1 MAKVALLIGVSEY
14 QNQDYLKPL
23 PAAAKD
29 VEAMKQV
36 LQHQEIGGFDR
47 VHTLLN
53 PEPVAMQQAIENLFT
68 DDRDRDDLLLLFF
81 SGHGIKDENG
91 TLYFS
96 TRITQKNHNGR
107 LTKATAVPARFVH
120 DIMRNSSSR
129 RLVVILD
136 CCFSGAFAQDMTAK
150 NDGFVN
156 IRNELGGE
164 GRAVLTS
171 STSTQYSFDDTY
183 TRYIVEGLK
192 TGAADRDQDGWI
204 SVDELHDYAKQKV
217 QESVPAMKPE
227 IYAIKEG
234 YKIQLAKAPTNDP
247 NLKYR
252 QEVEF
257 WAKQGSGEIIPFGYA
272 TLDALRVSLKLTT
285 EAATAIEA
293 EVLEP
298 YRIYKERLQKY
309 EDVFRKQ
316 IESEFPVS
324 DNNRDYLKRY
334 QHILGLR
341 DEDVALIENRIFGE
355 INRQYQEKLQ
365 KYEDEFRQ
373 RIESEFPVSDNTRYN
388 LKRFQHILGLRDE
401 DAALI
406 ENRIFGE
413 INRQYQEKLQ
423 KYEDEFRQTIKRKF
437 RVSAQI
443 RAKLRSH
450 QQALKLRNEDVE
462 TIEKRVL
469 DARNRYL
476 KNLIP
481 FLVVGGLVAVIAGI
495 LVTQWRKTPNLE
507 QEISLGEDILLA
519 QASSDKEEGVKAFA
533 KKDFDN
539 AIKSFE
545 SSLSKHPDDPEALIY
560 KNNAEAAKTR
570 SDLKIAVSIPI
581 GTNLNVAAEIL
592 RGVAQ
597 AQNGLNKKGGI
608 NGKKLWVAIAN
619 DNNNPEDAKNIAT
632 KFVKNSKY
640 SSVLAVVGHNSS
652 EASLA
657 ARPVYEKG
665 NLVMITPTSDANQL
679 PNDPPIFHTMPT
691 LDRVVNALSEHA
703 KKAGVNKIAICY
715 DLQAPASVSFKDK
728 FIKAFAQSRVASTN
742 CNLSEINSDSQINTI
757 LGDAKKQANGI
768 LVVPGVRSTID
779 KAIKMAAAAKKHNL
793 KLFGSSTINTSQ
805 TLEQGQGIEGMIV
818 AVPWNPTAETG
829 KSFAMQATQLWG
841 KNVDWRSGNLTWRT
855 AMTYDATQAIIQG
868 IKTCAQASGKASREC
883 LKNDLAR
890 KDFSVNGVT
899 GKVHFQGDRNGE
911 VSLLQLKPI
920 NSTVTGYDS
929 YAE

>member
-14 QNQDYLKPL
+14 QGNLTQL

-36 LQHQEIGGFDR
+36 LQHPKIGGFDR

-53 PEPVAMQQAIENLFT
+53 PEPQAMQEAIEELFT
-68 DDRDRDDLLLLFF
+68 RRHKDDLLLLFF
-81 SGHGIKDENG
+81 SGHGIKNHKG
-91 TLYFS
+91 KLYFS
-96 TRITQKNHNGR
+96 TRITRKNSDGT
-107 LTKATAVPARFVH
+107 LAKPTAVPASFVH
-120 DIMRNSSSR
+120 EMMSDSPSKRQ
-129 RLVVILD
+129 VVILD
-136 CCFSGAFAQDMTAK
+136 CCFSGAFPVGMTAK
-150 NDGFVN
+150 NDDFVD

-171 STSTQYSFDDTY
+171 SASTQYSFDDTY

-204 SVDELHDYAKQKV
+204 SVDELHQYAKEKV

-227 IYAIKEG
+227 IYAIREG
-234 YKIQLAKAPTNDP
+234 YKIWLAKAPTNDP
-247 NLKYR
+247 NLRYR

-257 WAKQGSGEIIPFGYA
+257 WAKQGSGEIIPFGHA

-316 IESEFPVS
+316 IESELPLS
-324 DNNRDYLKRY
+324 DNTRDNLKRF

-341 DEDVALIENRIFGE
+341 DEDVALIENRIFGDK
-355 INRQYQEKLQ
+355 NRQYQENLQ

-373 RIESEFPVSDNTRYN
+373 RI
-388 LKRFQHILGLRDE
+388 Q
-401 DAALI
+401 
-406 ENRIFGE
+406 
-413 INRQYQEKLQ
+413 
-423 KYEDEFRQTIKRKF
+423 RKF
-437 RVSAQI
+437 RVSNQI
-443 RAKLRSH
+443 VANLKTR

-462 TIEKRVL
+462 KIEKRL
-469 DARNRYL
+469 LGERNRYL

-481 FLVVGGLVAVIAGI
+481 FLVVGGLVAVIAGS

-533 KKDFDN
+533 KNDFDN
-539 AIKSFE
+539 AIKSFQ

-597 AQNGLNKKGGI
+597 AQNELNQKQGGI

-619 DNNNPEDAKNIAT
+619 DNNNPADAKNIAT
-632 KFVKNSKY
+632 EFVENSKY

-657 ARPVYEKG
+657 ARPLYEKG

-728 FIKAFAQSRVASTN
+728 FIKAFAQSRVASTH
-742 CNLSEINSDSQINTI
+742 CNLSEINFDSQINTI

-818 AVPWNPTAETG
+818 AVPWNPTAERG

-868 IKTCAQASGKASREC
+868 IKTCAPVSGKARREC
-883 LKNDLAR
+883 LKDDLAR

-920 NSTVTGYDS
+920 NITVTGYDS

>member
-14 QNQDYLKPL
+14 QGNLTEL

-36 LQHQEIGGFDR
+36 LQDPKIGGFDR

-53 PEPVAMQQAIENLFT
+53 PEPQAMQEAIEELFT
-68 DDRDRDDLLLLFF
+68 KRHKEDLLLLFF
-81 SGHGIKDENG
+81 SGHGIKNDQG
-91 TLYFS
+91 KLYFS
-96 TRITQKNHNGR
+96 TRITRKNSDGDLVR
-107 LTKATAVPARFVH
+107 ASTVPASFMH
-120 DIMRNSSSR
+120 EMMSNSFCKR
-129 RLVVILD
+129 QVVILD
-136 CCFSGAFAQDMTAK
+136 CCFSGAFAQGMTAK
-150 NDGFVN
+150 NDDFVN

-247 NLKYR
+247 NLRYR

-257 WAKQGSGEIIPFGYA
+257 WAKQGSGEIIPSGHA

-298 YRIYKERLQKY
+298 YRIYKEKLQQY
-309 EDVFRKQ
+309 EQQFLYEINVELG
-316 IESEFPVS
+316 IS
-324 DNNRDYLKRY
+324 DNTRHNLKRF
-334 QHILGLR
+334 QQVLGLR

-355 INRQYQEKLQ
+355 RNRQYQENLH

-373 RIESEFPVSDNTRYN
+373 II
-388 LKRFQHILGLRDE
+388 Q
-401 DAALI
+401 
-406 ENRIFGE
+406 
-413 INRQYQEKLQ
+413 
-423 KYEDEFRQTIKRKF
+423 RKF
-437 RVSAQI
+437 RVSNQI
-443 RAKLRSH
+443 RANLKTR
-450 QQALKLRNEDVE
+450 QQALKLRKEDVE

-469 DARNRYL
+469 DKRKPSL
-476 KNLIP
+476 KKLTP
-481 FLVVGGLVAVIAGI
+481 FLVVGGLVAVIAGS

-533 KKDFDN
+533 KNDFDN
-539 AIKSFE
+539 AIKSFQ

-560 KNNAEAAKTR
+560 KNNAEAAQAS

-597 AQNGLNKKGGI
+597 AQNQLNQKGGI
-608 NGKKLWVAIAN
+608 KGKKLWVAIAN

-715 DLQAPASVSFKDK
+715 DLQAPASVSFKEK

-920 NSTVTGYDS
+920 NITVRGYDS